1 MSVDVVSVVSTW
13 LKRASSVVFEFIVIV
28 IVELEESEPFHPEN
42 SYPSFGVA
50 IILTEVPS
58 S

>member
-1 MSVDVVSVVSTW
+1 MSVDVVSVVWIW
-13 LKRASSVVFEFIVIV
+13 LKRASSVVFEYIEIE
-28 IVELEESEPFHPEN
+28 IVELEDSEPFHPEN

-50 IILTEVPS
+50 IILTEAPS